1 MHQLCQK
8 LGPKFKAIIKLMTI
22 FIVLAFVGILIS
34 LGAAGLFMLRGSDS
48 KNGQK
53 KNMARALTFR
63 IVISV
68 ALFVLILILWSLGVI
83 QPTGIIPGQL

>member
-1 MHQLCQK
+1 
-8 LGPKFKAIIKLMTI
+8 MTI
-22 FIVLAFVGILIS
+22 FIALAFVGILIS

-48 KNGQK
+48 KGEQK

-63 IVISV
+63 IAISV
-68 ALFVLILILWSLGVI
+68 ILFLLILISWALGII